1 MKIRRDTT
9 YNQNAMPFIR
19 EKMNAW
25 IPPTFQAMTLWPIFA
40 GDSRYSCGYWV
51 NHDHFDNM
59 DIQIVQQGNLK
70 IHHDGIISQL
80 NPGELALIPFGTH
93 KLETGPAGYCVKKC
107 IGFNGM
113 ALKILV
119 KTLELDSFLVI
130 PDFLS
135 PKIMELHERICLL
148 LHEKKLES
156 VSELS
161 ILAYTSLMEIATS
174 RQMSALPQVLVVCR
188 HFMEQNIF
196 QKLTLEDMC
205 RETGCSKTTLTR
217 LFKEHL
223 HMTPVQFLINLR
235 INYAKNLLQD
245 KSIPVKEAAALCG
258 YQNQLYFSNDFRKH
272 TGCSPRT
279 FRRRIQEN
287 ADAAQLSGSPAEF
300 CD

>member
-119 KTLELDSFLVI
+119 KTL
-130 PDFLS
+130 
-135 PKIMELHERICLL
+135 
-148 LHEKKLES
+148 
-156 VSELS
+156 
-161 ILAYTSLMEIATS
+161 
-174 RQMSALPQVLVVCR
+174 
-188 HFMEQNIF
+188 
-196 QKLTLEDMC
+196 
-205 RETGCSKTTLTR
+205 
-217 LFKEHL
+217 
-223 HMTPVQFLINLR
+223 
-235 INYAKNLLQD
+235 
-245 KSIPVKEAAALCG
+245 
-258 YQNQLYFSNDFRKH
+258 
-272 TGCSPRT
+272 
-279 FRRRIQEN
+279 
-287 ADAAQLSGSPAEF
+287 
-300 CD
+300 